1 VEKQGWGLPAFG
13 KKANTWVMGVLVTQR
28 PVCADAEDCLI
39 APESFEAVASAL
51 IEQFLGVDIDVQDRV
66 GVAEASVGEGGG
78 SDRLVEGEL
87 EELIAPTDQLT
98 NQPEDL
104 IAPTDEFDVLVLQFQ
119 RMGDDDDEFI
129 DDERV
134 DQPAANKDGERR
146 LRAGHRVLE

>member
-1 VEKQGWGLPAFG
+1 
-13 KKANTWVMGVLVTQR
+13 MGVLVTQR

-51 IEQFLGVDIDVQDRV
+51 IEQFLGVDIDVQDRA

-87 EELIAPTDQLT
+87 GELIAPTDQLT

-134 DQPAANKDGERR
+134 DQPAAHKDGERAR